1 MYCEEFFVGQRFT
14 LSPVTLI
21 AEEIE
26 SFARRYDPQPIHI
39 DNGHAAEGMFGGM
52 AIASGFHTV
61 SAIWGEWIRHD
72 SFGKEIIVGIG
83 MDYITWTA
91 PVRPGDTLHTLV
103 EVTETHSI
111 TSSKSRHGCSQVH
124 SHESRWE
131 DGTIYARQGISE
143 IETNQNGVVIMQ
155 KPVIK
160 PPFTEETARAKVKAA
175 EDAWN
180 TRTRKSLLW
189 HKVLENVGV
198 WPVN

>member
-1 MYCEEFFVGQRFT
+1 VYCEEFFVGQRFT
-14 LSPVTLI
+14 LNPVTLI
-21 AEEIE
+21 AEEIK
-26 SFARRYDPQPIHI
+26 SFSRRYDLQPIHI
-39 DNGHAAEGMFGGM
+39 DNGHAAEGMFG
-52 AIASGFHTV
+52 
-61 SAIWGEWIRHD
+61 D
-72 SFGKEIIVGIG
+72 
-83 MDYITWTA
+83 
-91 PVRPGDTLHTLV
+91 V

-143 IETNQNGVVIMQ
+143 IETNQNGVVVMQ

-160 PPFTEETARAKVKAA
+160 PPFTEEAARAKVKAA